1 MTDFSPEQTA
11 AMAAAVAE
19 HLDACR
25 NRPAL
30 PTDSVLQS
38 LFEHHLFAANFSP
51 SKASVTFARDVLDRW
66 GAVAPQAI
74 SAPGCDKTSTSVN
87 Q

>member
-1 MTDFSPEQTA
+1 MNDFSPEQTA
-11 AMAAAVAE
+11 AMAAAVAK

-25 NRPAL
+25 TRPAL

-38 LFEHHLFAANFSP
+38 LFEQHLLAANFSP

-66 GAVAPQAI
+66 GGQ
-74 SAPGCDKTSTSVN
+74 
-87 Q
+87 